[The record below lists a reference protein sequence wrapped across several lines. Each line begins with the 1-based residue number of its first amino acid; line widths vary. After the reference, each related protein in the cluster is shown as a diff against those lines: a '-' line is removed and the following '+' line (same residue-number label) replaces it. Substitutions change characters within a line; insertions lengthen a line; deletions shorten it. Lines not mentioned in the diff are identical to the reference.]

1 MNETLKALITLALQ
15 LSEAE
20 RKQFSAILT
29 LSTLSLM
36 AVEDTTDEAL
46 LRAREELDE
55 LDELEELDEPWKI
68 RPITTEIAD
77 IGPGEWD

>member
-15 LSEAE
+15 LTEAE
-20 RKQFSAILT
+20 RKQFSAVLT

-46 LRAREELDE
+46 LRAREE

>member
-15 LSEAE
+15 LTEAE

-46 LRAREELDE
+46 LRAREEQ
-55 LDELEELDEPWKI
+55 EERDQLDEPWKI
-68 RPITTEIAD
+68 RPITTEVAD

>member
-15 LSEAE
+15 LTEAE
-20 RKQFSAILT
+20 RKQFSAVLT

-55 LDELEELDEPWKI
+55 LEELDEPWKI
-68 RPITTEIAD
+68 RPITTEVAD